1 MKKIILLPLL
11 AIFILNAQNSYI
23 NQILILNEGYLDFS
37 SDSIIEPVT
46 IGSYDISA
54 DIYSDVIT
62 IEGAKFASDLIIE
75 GDFFYVAADN
85 RVNKYDLNTYELI
98 STSIIEGARKLA
110 IYNDY
115 LFVSKGDYDPLT
127 FGPVLFDSYLD
138 VYDLNLDYLFGFPTT
153 NGPQFST
160 ENIIIENNKLYILI
174 NNAYEWGNYQGIVGI
189 INLNDMSYQ
198 DEISLG
204 DDGKNPVN
212 LMKKDGKLYTTN
224 NKNWDGGSISVINTN
239 TNDVQ
244 TLNLSDISFGCGV
257 SVLRENK
264 INYQESGGSDMKILN
279 LETLAENGV
288 EGNLN
293 LNFYAVS
300 ENPINGNL
308 YASTS
313 DFVTNSSVIIYNE
326 NNFEINSFTSGVT
339 TNKIV
344 FDVRTENNSSISE
357 NYIGQNKSHRFDIL
371 GGLTNNSR
379 GIQLNVTESGD
390 ITKSL
395 IIKQ

>member
-1 MKKIILLPLL
+1 
-11 AIFILNAQNSYI
+11 
-23 NQILILNEGYLDFS
+23 
-37 SDSIIEPVT
+37 
-46 IGSYDISA
+46 
-54 DIYSDVIT
+54 
-62 IEGAKFASDLIIE
+62 
-75 GDFFYVAADN
+75 
-85 RVNKYDLNTYELI
+85 
-98 STSIIEGARKLA
+98 
-110 IYNDY
+110 
-115 LFVSKGDYDPLT
+115 
-127 FGPVLFDSYLD
+127 
-138 VYDLNLDYLFGFPTT
+138 
-153 NGPQFST
+153 
-160 ENIIIENNKLYILI
+160 
-174 NNAYEWGNYQGIVGI
+174 
-189 INLNDMSYQ
+189 
-198 DEISLG
+198 
-204 DDGKNPVN
+204 
-212 LMKKDGKLYTTN
+212 MKKDGILYTTN
-224 NKNWDGGSISVINTN
+224 NKNWDGGSVSVINTN

-279 LETLAENGV
+279 LETLTENGV

-357 NYIGQNKSHRFDIL
+357 NYIGQNKSHRFEIL

-395 IIKQ
+395 IFKQ